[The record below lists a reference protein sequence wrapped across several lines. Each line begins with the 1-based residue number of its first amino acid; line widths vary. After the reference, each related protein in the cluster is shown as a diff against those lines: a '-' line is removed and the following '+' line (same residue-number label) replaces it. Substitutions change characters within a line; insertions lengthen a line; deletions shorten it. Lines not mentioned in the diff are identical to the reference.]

1 MAASDQGPETG
12 KNHDTHKHVDL
23 IPPEF
28 LRVIA
33 VWSLI
38 PSYIAVGGFIGYL
51 IDRAFGWFPYVT
63 GVGLLVA
70 LIMAVRDMYRLR
82 DEM

>member
-1 MAASDQGPETG
+1 MADSDQGPNTG
-12 KNHDTHKHVDL
+12 KGHDAQKHVDL

-33 VWSLI
+33 IWSLI
-38 PSYIAVGGFIGYL
+38 PSYIAVGGLIGYL
-51 IDRAFGWFPYVT
+51 VDQALGWFPYLT
-63 GVGLLVA
+63 GAGLLVA
-70 LIMAVRDMYRLR
+70 LIMAVRDMYRLH